1 MFATFKNIFIAAAIT
16 SLLSGLL
23 LTLVQQIQVIPIILE
38 AEKYEQ
44 AAMATSHPPT
54 EQAKEATSGGHGHAD
69 EEEWLPQDGLE
80 RNFFT
85 ASANIVIAFAF
96 TLLMAAIAS
105 FRGMNLDWRSGL
117 LFGIA
122 GYAIF
127 FIAPSLGLPPEL
139 PGSHLAALENR
150 QLWWVTTVLCTGG
163 GFAFVFFSK
172 QQFVK
177 IFGVAL
183 IIIPH
188 VIGAPP
194 TSPSPQRGTCRI
206 ATNIHY
212 RHQYCQCRI
221 LVVLGWFLRFFL
233 SPKSCNQMKQ

>member
-188 VIGAPP
+188 VIGAPQP
-194 TSPSPQRGTCRI
+194 LPHPSAAPAELLQTFII
-206 ATNIHY
+206 ATSIANAVFW
-212 RHQYCQCRI
+212 
-221 LVVLGWFLRFFL
+221 LSLGGFYGFFYHL
-233 SPKSCNQMKQ
+233 NPAIR